1 MNEADWKRLLRQIR
15 EGFVVPVVGSQFLAQ
30 PSFQHAVA
38 AELLQAYGLAPDA
51 APLPAFLPVSHVV
64 TRLRR
69 EAGATLQ
76 DLYTDVHDAI
86 ATVTARFE
94 ADLPPALAQLAAISD
109 FRLFVTT
116 TPDELLARCLRRRI
130 AVDEVIHAPKLPT
143 SEWHDLPADW
153 ATRRGSVPLL
163 YLFGKSRAAPVYAI
177 HEEDI
182 LEYAHNVISRGSQ
195 VPLNFLGALQ
205 ERSLLLLGC
214 GFPDWLGRFFLRVT
228 NTSRLAEK
236 SKREWMVEAP
246 SPDPGNQGLVSF
258 LRSYSADTEL
268 LVDSSPADFVAE
280 LHRRWL
286 AEQPAAGAGPAAPP
300 ADEPRSRAIF
310 FISYSRGADLARA
323 DALHAA
329 LLALGVAEQEIWL
342 DRQAIE
348 PGENFRH
355 QILDGIQGCR
365 YFLPLLSQ
373 ATDAREQGFVFREWR
388 AANDRA
394 MDMNRDFIVPL
405 VVDEAFEPARYD
417 AEPVRAWAQID
428 YGFAPN
434 GVPDDSTQRRL
445 VGLIREARRAGA
457 NP

>member
-15 EGFVVPVVGSQFLAQ
+15 QGYVVPVVGSQFLGGEDGQ
-30 PSFQHAVA
+30 PGFQQQVALELLRVYGVA
-38 AELLQAYGLAPDA
+38 ADA
-51 APLPAFLPVSHVV
+51 APLPSFLPVSHVV
-64 TRLRR
+64 ARLRR

-86 ATVTARFE
+86 ETVSARFD
-94 ADLPPALAQLAAISD
+94 AALPPPLLQLASITD

-116 TPDELLARCLRRRI
+116 TPDELLARCLRRRT

-153 ATRRGSVPLL
+153 SARAGTVPLL
-163 YLFGKSRAAPVYAI
+163 YLFGKSRAAPVYSI

-236 SKREWMVEAP
+236 SKREWMVEP
-246 SPDPGNQGLVSF
+246 PGGNGNEGLVGF

-268 LVDSSPADFVAE
+268 LVDASPAAFVAE
-280 LHRRWL
+280 LFARWS
-286 AEQPAAGAGPAAPP
+286 ADRPAAAGAPP
-300 ADEPRSRAIF
+300 PDEPRSRAMF
-310 FISYSRGADLARA
+310 FISYSRGADLPQA
-323 DALHAA
+323 DALFAA
-329 LLALGVAEQEIWL
+329 LRALGVAEHEIWL
-342 DRQAIE
+342 DRHQIE
-348 PGENFRH
+348 PGDNFRLR
-355 QILDGIQGCR
+355 ILDGIQGCR

-394 MDMNRDFIVPL
+394 LDMNRAFIVPL
-405 VVDEAFEPARYD
+405 VVDPAFEPARYD
-417 AEPVRAWAQID
+417 AAPVRAWSELD
-428 YGFAPN
+428 YGFAPG
-434 GVPDDSTQRRL
+434 GVPDGDTRGRL
-445 VGLIREARRAGA
+445 VQLIREARRLGEA
-457 NP
+457 